1 MSDSLKFAEPDHA
14 RVIERHMGEFRKAL
28 IRRWQIDTA
37 MRYDNNQAI
46 TTYIANLAKP
56 DCSLNI
62 WRQKPTPTQE
72 RQTLAHKSECD
83 YVKWAKNGKQAMA
96 TAPPGC
102 CGNKVAEAQR
112 NTTREF
118 RGESITIGES
128 VPCPLNSVFNQE
140 IPQWATAECN
150 ELLKHVAVF
159 DPQDLNELK
168 VAHQALSD
176 IRNGLAVVGANE
188 GQIDLT
194 DAEDLPTVVSA
205 LPTGSTH
212 MDTWWPEW
220 TGLAADSAAE
230 GFLSTPQPTLKNH
243 QNIAGYL
250 ANMVNMRTC
259 NIDSARGNT
268 IKAIS
273 DATGALSPGTETKT
287 EQVGHWKVV
296 QGIGAFIGTVGGG
309 PGAVAG
315 GLIGLAGFVGENL
328 FAAEKTAFRF
338 GSDFREVVHQ
348 LSTRLDQAT
357 SEAATAENAYK
368 GGVEDL
374 RSRLNGVSSRM
385 LELYDMSGNNKG
397 GNGSKRYHA
406 GDSGKGVTVVVEH
419 VMKIAKYC
427 GQAGKG
433 YEELLTHFG
442 NGVFKAEGN
451 LAGKDGAAIPA
462 DKDLMAIC
470 REFQEYLATT
480 ASRYFVARDQ
490 IAAAAADYD
499 DADGLTKGDFERVMK
514 DLETKAAVSYTPNP
528 SLAYR
533 TEADDTVRP
542 KGAKA

>member
-1 MSDSLKFAEPDHA
+1 MSDSLKFPESGHA
-14 RVIERHMGEFRKAL
+14 AVIEQHMGEFRKML

-37 MRYDNNQAI
+37 VRYYNNQAVSTFI
-46 TTYIANLAKP
+46 LNSAKP

-83 YVKWAKNGKQAMA
+83 YVQWARKGKRAMA

-118 RGESITIGES
+118 RGEWITIGES

-150 ELLKHVAVF
+150 ELVKHMAVF
-159 DPQDLNELK
+159 DPQDLNELE
-168 VAHQALSD
+168 VAHKALSD
-176 IRNGLAVVGANE
+176 IRNGLAIVGANE
-188 GQIDLT
+188 GRIDLT

-259 NIDSARGNT
+259 NIGSARSNT

-273 DATGALSPGTETKT
+273 DATGVLGLGAESKK

-296 QGIGAFIGTVGGG
+296 QGIGAFIGAVGGG

-315 GLIGLAGFVGENL
+315 GLIALAGFVGENL
-328 FAAEKTAFRF
+328 FAAEQTAFSF
-338 GSDFREVVHQ
+338 GSEFKEVVHR
-348 LSTRLDQAT
+348 LATRLDQAT
-357 SEAATAENAYK
+357 REAATAEAAYK

-385 LELYDMSGNNKG
+385 LELYDMSGNDKG
-397 GNGSKRYHA
+397 GSGSKRYHS
-406 GDSGKGVTVVVEH
+406 GDSGTGVTVVVEH

-433 YEELLTHFG
+433 YEELLAHFG
-442 NGVFKAEGN
+442 SGVFKAEGN
-451 LAGKDGAAIPA
+451 LAGKDGNAIPA
-462 DKDLMAIC
+462 DKDLMALC
-470 REFQEYLATT
+470 REFQEYMATT

-490 IAAAAADYD
+490 IAAAAKDYD
-499 DADGLTKGDFERVMK
+499 DADGLTKDDFERVMANM
-514 DLETKAAVSYTPNP
+514 ETKTAVDYKPT
-528 SLAYR
+528 LAY
-533 TEADDTVRP
+533 TAEADDTVRP
-542 KGAKA
+542 KGAKP